1 MTIRQLPKV
10 TQTKPNTNTPIHISN
25 VQLAAQILKAG
36 EFFNGDRDFFTPTF
50 VLNRRVDDQL
60 KNPYKGNAAATAEGK
75 KLYMKFCKICHGG
88 KGRGDGIAGI
98 NLKPRPRDFTSE
110 KLQEQT
116 DGAIFWKIKTGR
128 PPMAAYEKILKE
140 EQRWQLVNYIRE
152 LGKN

>member
-1 MTIRQLPKV
+1 MKKFKRHIINLGMLIIFLLMSFIILTGLTHRTKRQSGEWVAPK
-10 TQTKPNTNTPIHISN
+10 S
-25 VQLAAQILKAG
+25 A
-36 EFFNGDRDFFTPTF
+36 
-50 VLNRRVDDQL
+50 DQL
-60 KNPYKGNAAATAEGK
+60 KNPYKGNAEATAEGK
-75 KLYMKFCKICHGG
+75 KLYMKFCKICHGD

-110 KLQEQT
+110 ELREQT
-116 DGAIFWKIKTGR
+116 DGAIFWKINTGR